1 MSGSTVLIVDDE
13 HTLARSAKAFLAD
26 HGYEAEVA
34 STGEQALELLERL
47 QPDVVFADVRLPG
60 MSGLDLLKRIRDF
73 DPVIPVIMVTAY
85 GSIEGAVE
93 AVKLGAFD
101 YVKKPVDLEE
111 LKLLADRARENR
123 LLKQELSYYRRRATR
138 DVGLEGLVGE
148 SPAIRAVLERA
159 RQIAA
164 LDETPPVL
172 LTGETGTGKG
182 LLAHAIH
189 ASGSRA
195 VKAFIEVNC
204 TALPATLMEA
214 ELFGY
219 ERGAF
224 TDAKESKPGL
234 VEAAEG
240 GFLFLDEI
248 GDVDLSV
255 QGKLL
260 RAIEERAVR
269 RVGSVRERKIDVH
282 IIAATNRDLER
293 EVRQERFRKDLYFR
307 LAVIVLHVPPL
318 RERGARRAA
327 LERALP
333 AGVQREVRESGAR
346 DQCAGARP
354 DARVPVARER
364 PRAQPRHRA
373 RRVVESG
380 SDPRRRAPVPDEPAA
395 ERCVDRPRR
404 VAAAGWRPGR
414 VGKVDDRA
422 GDARSRGEP
431 DQGGPASRHLAR
443 HAALP
448 AEEVRV
454 GWVITPKLGEMAHSR
469 RSAVGVHG
477 AGRCATI
484 TCNGTSCE
492 ARARGGLD
500 WHDPCE
506 ASQRLVVV
514 DHHRFFREDATCR
527 GPSPNSRSSSWGWK
541 SAPTPATPEPSW
553 DS

>member
-13 HTLARSAKAFLAD
+13 QTLARSAKAFLAD

-34 STGEQALELLERL
+34 ASGEKALELLERL

-60 MSGLDLLKRIRDF
+60 ISLLKRIREF
-73 DPVIPVIMVTAY
+73 DPVLPVIMLTAY

-138 DVGLEGLVGE
+138 DVGFATMVGE
-148 SPAIRAVLERA
+148 SPAVRAVLERA

-164 LDETPPVL
+164 LEATPPVL

-182 LLAHAIH
+182 ILAHAIH
-189 ASGSRA
+189 AAGPRA
-195 VKAFIEVNC
+195 LKPFIEVNC

-260 RAIEERAVR
+260 RAIEERTVR
-269 RVGSVRERKIDVH
+269 RVGSVRERKVDVR
-282 IIAATNRDLER
+282 IVAATNRDLER
-293 EVRQERFRKDLYFR
+293 EATRERFRRDLYFR
-307 LAVIVLHVPPL
+307 LAVIVLDVPPL
-318 RERGARRAA
+318 RERGDDVLLLSEHFLRVFNAKYGKA
-327 LERALP
+327 
-333 AGVQREVRESGAR
+333 VRDISAPAR
-346 DQCAGARP
+346 D
-354 DARVPVARER
+354 
-364 PRAQPRHRA
+364 
-373 RRVVESG
+373 
-380 SDPRRRAPVPDEPAA
+380 
-395 ERCVDRPRR
+395 
-404 VAAAGWRPGR
+404 
-414 VGKVDDRA
+414 
-422 GDARSRGEP
+422 
-431 DQGGPASRHLAR
+431 L
-443 HAALP
+443 
-448 AEEVRV
+448 
-454 GWVITPKLGEMAHSR
+454 M
-469 RSAVGVHG
+469 
-477 AGRCATI
+477 
-484 TCNGTSCE
+484 
-492 ARARGGLD
+492 
-500 WHDPCE
+500 
-506 ASQRLVVV
+506 
-514 DHHRFFREDATCR
+514 
-527 GPSPNSRSSSWGWK
+527 
-541 SAPTPATPEPSW
+541 
-553 DS
+553 